1 MPFIGGGKT
10 TPTVTLNS
18 SGTPS
23 VYGSSVTFT
32 ATVTGTSPNVPS
44 GTVSFSV
51 DGNPLPQNPITV
63 SGMLGNDHISTGSVV
78 VSDVTVLTIG
88 SHSVTAS
95 YSGDS
100 NYNTSTSSA
109 FSQQVSKLPST
120 ISVASSSAD
129 APLGVNVVFT
139 ATVTGLSP
147 YASPTQTVTFF
158 VDGVQ
163 FGPPVG
169 LSPGPNSTATAS
181 SNSISWNIHGSHQVY
196 AIYSGDSLYN
206 TSTSGIISQYV
217 VISIPAFAMIASFNP
232 AGDTYPTTAS
242 LTFVPPVTQANQA
255 LSINW
260 TTTNVYSIRLTAT
273 GLDSGVLTTLGSGT
287 YSFPA
292 GFPATTLVTLS
303 GFDIIG
309 NPVITVTA
317 SALVTGG
324 FGLNFGSVFTS

>member
-1 MPFIGGGKT
+1 MPVFGPP
-10 TPTVTLNS
+10 TPTTTLGS
-18 SGTPS
+18 SGSPS

-51 DGNPLPQNPITV
+51 DGNPLPQNPIAL
-63 SGMLGNDHISTGSVV
+63 SGMLGNDHVSTGQVV

-88 SHSVTAS
+88 FHSVTAS

-100 NYNTSTSSA
+100 NYSTSTASA
-109 FSQQVSKLPST
+109 FSQQVSKLPSAV
-120 ISVASSSAD
+120 SVVSSSSD
-129 APLGVNVVFT
+129 APLGVNVVFI
-139 ATVTGLSP
+139 ATVTGLTP
-147 YASPTQTVTFF
+147 YADPTQTVTFF

-181 SNSISWNIHGSHQVY
+181 SNSISWDTHGSHQVY
-196 AIYSGDSLYN
+196 ATYSGDSLYN
-206 TSTSGIISQYV
+206 TSTSGVISQYA
-217 VISIPAFAMIASFNP
+217 VISIPAFAMIATFNP
-232 AGDTYPTTAS
+232 VGDTFPATAN
-242 LTFVPPVTQANQA
+242 LYFVPPVTQANQP
-255 LSINW
+255 LTINW

-273 GLDSGVLTTLGSGT
+273 GLDSGVITTLGSGS
-287 YSFPA
+287 YPFSV
-292 GFPATTLVTLS
+292 GFPATTMVTLS

-309 NPVITVTA
+309 NPIITVTA
-317 SALVTGG
+317 FALITGG